1 MPLTKEAKSQIVS
14 KFQRAPKDTG
24 TPAVQIALSTERIK
38 YLSEHLKTHKKDH
51 HTRVGLLKL
60 VGHRRRLLNYL
71 KKSDPAT
78 YQKTLKS
85 LDLRK

>member
-1 MPLTKEAKSQIVS
+1 MTLTKEMKAAIVT
-14 KFQRAPKDTG
+14 KHQRTPKDTG

-71 KKSDPAT
+71 KRTEPEV
-78 YQKTLKS
+78 YQKTLKT